1 MGFTLIRFCFL
12 FLGSPPEKTP
22 GSATKSSKKPA
33 PIAIPTLAST
43 FPFSVMHLLSAVRT
57 ALITNYGDGISEFH
71 DRHDTAPYARERLDF
86 DLPYA
91 TSERNLL
98 GHDDQA
104 AGASGVERGDSKE
117 GDGDQRPHSFRGI
130 PFSELVRRVHE
141 NPGDHRILETDEK
154 LQVCTSRYY
163 WFSYVAFES
172 LLNRLVGSMCN
183 LLTYCLNH

>member
-1 MGFTLIRFCFL
+1 
-12 FLGSPPEKTP
+12 
-22 GSATKSSKKPA
+22 
-33 PIAIPTLAST
+33 
-43 FPFSVMHLLSAVRT
+43 MHLLSAVRT
-57 ALITNYGDGISEFH
+57 ALIINYGDGVPEFH

-91 TSERNLL
+91 SSERNLL
-98 GHDDQA
+98 GHNDQA
-104 AGASGVERGDSKE
+104 AGASGMERGDSKE

-163 WFSYVAFES
+163 SVTYVDFKS
-172 LLNRLVGSMCN
+172 LLNCLAVAVIGLHTLNLNSMPVSTCKY
-183 LLTYCLNH
+183 LCP